1 MKRGSDFRDGIGN
14 ATVASAI
21 ADPIFREG
29 QEAGTKVIQDAI
41 NRLSDA
47 SSSHKKMKADGIFGS
62 QTYRALQKIAKDP
75 KQTKIFL
82 NYLADE
88 KVTFREKEENSKGE
102 LARINYYRPKE

>member
-1 MKRGSDFRDGIGN
+1 M
-14 ATVASAI
+14 SAI

-29 QEAGTKVIQDAI
+29 QETGTKFIQDAI

-62 QTYRALQKIAKDP
+62 QTYRALQEIAKHT

-82 NYLADE
+82 NNISNE
-88 KVTFREKEENSKGE
+88 KIEKWTGDKNSKGE
-102 LARINYYRPKE
+102 LARIYYYIPKE

>member
-1 MKRGSDFRDGIGN
+1 M
-14 ATVASAI
+14 SAI

-29 QEAGTKVIQDAI
+29 QETGTKFIQDAI

-62 QTYRALQKIAKDP
+62 QTYRALQEIAKHP

-82 NYLADE
+82 NYLANE
-88 KVTFREKEENSKGE
+88 KIEKWKGDKNSKGE
-102 LARINYYRPKE
+102 LARIYYYIPKE